1 LLVTNQ
7 LVTDTHANTMTS
19 ISSFSRLSPALP
31 AWAALAPA
39 GLPALPGAATSG
51 AQAPVPSG
59 AATATS
65 ADTLPSMQP
74 RVTSP
79 LTWEQ
84 KSGDAVTSLMTSNY
98 ASPSLSGR
106 FQGLG
111 AALLNRFSNAG
122 GDFSQSVLQSAS
134 GARGAT
140 PIALSQNALHG
151 AAANQITLAVQTA
164 DGVTVTLSLGSQ
176 DNGLA
181 VQVKSSGKLSDADRG
196 ALAQLSGAF
205 QNAIDGIGKVPPK
218 LDLGGLAQYDT
229 TLLSSV
235 DLHAQVQ
242 TGSTPQTLTFHADSA
257 QRAFSSDGPDG
268 SIKVSV
274 DLIHPASTGGAQQR
288 SAAIDAYLKQ
298 FDQAGSR
305 GNPNPAMLAM
315 FKDAFQQLNSAAPQ
329 QGGGKASTLTE
340 VDHAMLTGLADFSA
354 SLTDTPGSPN
364 PMRPGEAD
372 TFAYQA
378 SQTTSVGGHGPLD
391 RTLSQK
397 QHTHLDAS
405 FHQALT
411 SDAPPALDDS
421 KQSQNYDYR
430 QISDDASGDAEV
442 GYSQGALA
450 QASLRQTASQSTRVS
465 TYVMGQLTGQSTTP
479 ATATLSRD
487 MLGLLKAAQQLG
499 GQAPQ
504 DGARR
509 QQALATIHDTVLLQS
524 DPARLRSAG
533 TD

>member
-1 LLVTNQ
+1 
-7 LVTDTHANTMTS
+7 MTS

-181 VQVKSSGKLSDADRG
+181 VQVKSSGKLRDADRG

-274 DLIHPASTGGAQQR
+274 DLI
-288 SAAIDAYLKQ
+288 
-298 FDQAGSR
+298 DQAGSR
-305 GNPNPAMLAM
+305 GNANPAMLEFA
-315 FKDAFQQLNSAAPQ
+315 LHAAGDEAAVAPDCAQ
-329 QGGGKASTLTE
+329 HGQRHHRTAVPAG
-340 VDHAMLTGLADFSA
+340 
-354 SLTDTPGSPN
+354 
-364 PMRPGEAD
+364 RPCEWENCC
-372 TFAYQA
+372 
-378 SQTTSVGGHGPLD
+378 V
-391 RTLSQK
+391 
-397 QHTHLDAS
+397 
-405 FHQALT
+405 
-411 SDAPPALDDS
+411 
-421 KQSQNYDYR
+421 
-430 QISDDASGDAEV
+430 I
-442 GYSQGALA
+442 
-450 QASLRQTASQSTRVS
+450 
-465 TYVMGQLTGQSTTP
+465 
-479 ATATLSRD
+479 
-487 MLGLLKAAQQLG
+487 
-499 GQAPQ
+499 
-504 DGARR
+504 GARKSAEYTMDESAFEGLSSR
-509 QQALATIHDTVLLQS
+509 RGPSPAPAFAAL
-524 DPARLRSAG
+524 PA
-533 TD
+533 